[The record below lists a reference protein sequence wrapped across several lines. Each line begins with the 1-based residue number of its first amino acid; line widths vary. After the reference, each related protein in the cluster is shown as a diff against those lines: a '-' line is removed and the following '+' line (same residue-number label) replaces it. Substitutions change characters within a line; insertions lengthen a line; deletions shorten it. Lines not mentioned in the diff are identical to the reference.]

1 MRSSEWRKL
10 YIKCKE
16 ELSIAET
23 VITICDW
30 SEDVPTLLSTLCNTL
45 DSKTM
50 VAVILDIV
58 KTTAVSLAS
67 QSAAIVEKLCISV
80 AQGNQEASNNIF
92 EQPNIADITYQ
103 LALHDLLHMVSSL
116 LGLTELPQVITRT
129 VWSCL
134 GSDQE
139 ISVHIV
145 NIQTDS
151 LSFGTI
157 RQMEEKHNDIKL
169 CQ

>member
-30 SEDVPTLLSTLCNTL
+30 SEDVPLCNTL
-45 DSKTM
+45 DSKAM

-116 LGLTELPQVITRT
+116 LGLTELPQVLTRT

-145 NIQTDS
+145 NTLLDS
-151 LSFGTI
+151 LSFDTI
-157 RQMEEKHNDIKL
+157 RQMEEKHNDIFL